1 MLNEALKGASGG
13 IKEHTH
19 TIYIH
24 IHIQER
30 GERER
35 KKCRKEEKGR
45 KQDDR
50 AGSNRNEGTNDQR
63 GAII

>member
-19 TIYIH
+19 NIYIY
-24 IHIQER
+24 IYKK

-45 KQDDR
+45 IQDDR